1 MAELLTVV
9 AEEMGRIA
17 SLVWSGVGVAVRL
30 NNQVMT
36 TILKASAR
44 VVQLLLL
51 LTHKAADL
59 FSLLFADLL
68 LFLNDIGTC
77 VLTLIIALQTAVCT
91 VYSFISGAVM
101 TVCSAAVYSCHL
113 IHSSYC
119 GMLSGIV
126 LAASHLGDLVVAIKH
141 AFILFGSSVLFI
153 ISFLP
158 NLIYLVF
165 MGLLNLCS
173 YTYLSCSQKFNN
185 FLITTNYAV
194 NNLKTSLVNFLFS
207 IPVDFVVGVIA
218 AVAVLIAL
226 KKALFYMMDNM
237 ILIPDIPVPSMI
249 LMLRRRFI
257 RWYVAIV
264 REAHRRPPIENDT
277 EEEELEDDAND
288 ENGNDSNDNVPDLNL
303 PQNQAFAYPLN
314 PPDPIPIGIERLENH
329 RDVPVAPI
337 IPPALARPPITR
349 QRTRQLAQEAV
360 IIQPQSEPIPQPETS
375 AGSLKGPGREVSNKV
390 DVQTYQLYRELE
402 QERESQLCIVCQ
414 DQVKCVILLPCRHL
428 CLCDACRS
436 AIITRDNICPVCRR
450 PILETIRVYV

>member
-9 AEEMGRIA
+9 AEEVGRIA

-30 NNQVMT
+30 NNQVMS
-36 TILKASAR
+36 TIIKASAR

-77 VLTLIIALQTAVCT
+77 VLTVILALQTAVFT
-91 VYSFISGAVM
+91 VYNFISGAVM

-119 GMLSGIV
+119 GVLSTII
-126 LAASHLGDLVVAIKH
+126 LAASHLGDFVVAIKH
-141 AFILFGSSVLFI
+141 AFVLFGSSVLFI

-173 YTYLSCSQKFNN
+173 YTYLSCSQRFNS
-185 FLITTNYAV
+185 FLITTYHAVDNITASAV
-194 NNLKTSLVNFLFS
+194 NFVCS
-207 IPVDFVVGVIA
+207 IPVDFFVGVIA
-218 AVAVLIAL
+218 AVAVIIVL
-226 KKALFYMMDNM
+226 KKALCYMMDNM
-237 ILIPDIPVPSMI
+237 ILIPDIPIPSLI

-257 RWYVAIV
+257 RWYVGIV
-264 REAHRRPPIENDT
+264 REARRRPPMENDT

-303 PQNQAFAYPLN
+303 PQNQVFAYPFN
-314 PPDPIPIGIERLENH
+314 PPNPIPNEFEGIENH
-329 RDVPVAPI
+329 QNVPVAPI

-349 QRTRQLAQEAV
+349 QRTRHLAQETVAH
-360 IIQPQSEPIPQPETS
+360 QPQPEPILQPETS
-375 AGSLKGPGREVSNKV
+375 SGSIKGPGREVSSKV